1 MAIITDETIQ
11 GESGVQQ
18 TAHPRTEVD
27 AIVDVTD
34 LTKAILKSPDATTI
48 FTKLGVTSYVQGLL
62 QQASSGDFQ
71 SALGISEFV
80 KSALAGADAGDVLN
94 DILPKTAQAHN
105 GMYRGKDLTA
115 YYNNGGFSKAVAAG
129 TFDDIFPGDYITKTV
144 TVDGTTYT
152 DVKWIVADLDYH
164 LHRGDTETTAHH
176 VVLIP
181 EDNIGSSKMNS
192 SDTTS
197 GGYQGSYMWSTTI
210 PKYVTGITNAFGSD
224 HVLTHRERLTKQ
236 VDTNA
241 YAGGGGMG
249 NGATTYTSGEWTD
262 VKVNIPNEAMMYGH
276 APFASS
282 GRDTYDCNK
291 QLSAFRYGQ
300 NFTRS
305 SWCWL
310 RDVASADYFANA
322 RGSGEADYGNASD
335 VGGVRPYF
343 LLR

>member
-11 GESGVQQ
+11 DESGVQQ

-34 LTKAILKSPDATTI
+34 LANAILKSPDATTI

-94 DILPKTAQAHN
+94 DVLPKTAQAHN
-105 GMYRGKDLTA
+105 GVYRGKDLTA
-115 YYNNGGFSKAVAAG
+115 YYNNGGFTKAVAAG

-144 TVDGTTYT
+144 TVDGTTYA

-210 PKYVTGITNAFGSD
+210 PKYVTSITNAFGSD

-310 RDVASADYFANA
+310 RDVASAIYFAGA
-322 RGSGEADYGNASD
+322 RNNGEADYSGASG
-335 VGGVRPYF
+335 VSGVRPYF